1 MSYFEC
7 RNLYKTYPE
16 VTVDFSFVTE
26 KGSMTCIVGPSGSG
40 KSTILRMISGLIEL
54 DDAKEN
60 NSDVK
65 TEIILDGKDI
75 TFLPPSKRDCGM
87 VFQNSAL
94 FLHMNV
100 EENIAYGLKCRGM
113 SKSEWKPLVR
123 EYLEKVKLSGYEK
136 RNVSTLSG
144 GEAQRVALARTLIVK
159 PKLILFDEPLSAL
172 DAPLRKQLAQEI
184 RELQKQYQFTAIMVT
199 HDVNE
204 AKSISD
210 KIILIKNGRNVW
222 EGKPVDF
229 SEDLIR

>member
-7 RNLYKTYPE
+7 RDLFKTYPE

-26 KGSMTCIVGPSGSG
+26 KGTMTCIVGPSGSG
-40 KSTILRMISGLIEL
+40 KSTILRMICGLIEL
-54 DDAKEN
+54 DETGNRTK
-60 NSDVK
+60 
-65 TEIILDGKDI
+65 IILDGTDI
-75 TFLPPSKRDCGM
+75 THLPPSKRDCGM

-94 FLHMNV
+94 FQHMNV
-100 EENIAYGLKCRGM
+100 EDNIAYGLKCRGM
-113 SKSEWKPLVR
+113 SKKEWKPLVK
-123 EYLEKVKLSGYEK
+123 EYLDKVKLSGYEK
-136 RNVSTLSG
+136 RSVATLSG

-172 DAPLRKQLAQEI
+172 DAPLRKQLASEI
-184 RELQKQYQFTAIMVT
+184 RDLQKQYGFTAIMVT

-222 EGKPVDF
+222 EGNPDAF